1 MHMIF
6 VPTLITRISVCQSH
20 TNEQWHSWSSYKF
33 TPLSHFSSTEK
44 QISLISQAQKKQ
56 IATLSLSLSPISQAR
71 KNQVHPSLFLSLS
84 FSHISQTHIEKPTLF
99 ISASKQIPIFSLPFQ
114 ELGHSLFIM
123 SETRATRRTSRGRQ
137 KVDMVKMKNENN
149 LQVTFSKRRSGLFKK
164 ASELCTLTGS
174 EIAVVVFS
182 PGEKAYSFGSPS
194 VNEIVERFES
204 QTPHLV
210 NTSTVV
216 VDAHRRASVTNL
228 NKELGQIESE
238 LEKEKKRSEELNQ
251 MARANS
257 RLCWWAGPFDE
268 LRMEQLDQLRLAL
281 EDLHRNVKLQAQ
293 KLQPETPHLYATPPA
308 RNVYGVTAAASASF
322 NIFRPSATSAFFPY
336 DPRPSATMPSIPF
349 SPYVGPTLFNNTISV
364 KNGPAFELGDNN
376 GAGPSAPFCPTASG
390 FGGGAAPP
398 YPYEFFNNRGYGNGG
413 GSC

>member
-1 MHMIF
+1 MIF
-6 VPTLITRISVCQSH
+6 VPTLITRLSVYQAP
-20 TNEQWHSWSSYKF
+20 YKF

-44 QISLISQAQKKQ
+44 TISLNSQAQKKQ
-56 IATLSLSLSPISQAR
+56 ISTPSLSHFSSTEKPNSPLSLP
-71 KNQVHPSLFLSLS
+71 LSLT
-84 FSHISQTHIEKPTLF
+84 FLKHTEKPSLF

-114 ELGHSLFIM
+114 ELGHSPFIM

-194 VNEIVERFES
+194 VNDIVERFDS

-210 NTSTVV
+210 HPSNLV

-251 MARANS
+251 TMGGDS
-257 RLCWWAGPFDE
+257 RHCWWAGPFDE
-268 LRMEQLDQLRLAL
+268 LHMEQLDQLRLAL

-293 KLQPETPHLYATPPA
+293 KLQPETPHLYTTPPA
-308 RNVYGVTAAASASF
+308 RNIYGVNAAASASV

-364 KNGPAFELGDNN
+364 KNGPTFEVGDN
-376 GAGPSAPFCPTASG
+376 GAGPSAPYDPTASG
-390 FGGGAAPP
+390 FGGADAPP

-413 GSC
+413 GSS